1 MEPASVV
8 DSQPLPPGRLVVVN
22 QVDHTVS
29 VVDLAT
35 KQVLGKVSVGVNGH
49 EVACS
54 QDGRFAFVPIYSNVG
69 VGQEGTDGNQ
79 IDVVDLHTFE
89 VARSIDLGKPVRP
102 HCVQLGSDGLLYVS
116 AELDQSLY
124 AVDVTTDR
132 VVAKTFTSAPE
143 SHMFVMSHDAKKAYT
158 ANIGPGSV
166 SVLDLKTREL
176 EAIIDVS
183 NCIQRISM
191 SVDGRHVFTH
201 DQSKPQIAVIDTQ
214 TDTVTDWIS
223 LPGTAFCSA
232 PTPDGESL
240 IVLANGI
247 HQILVVDLHSRKI
260 TRSFAIPP
268 STIGLFVD
276 PTGNFAFVSCIGSG
290 QIAILNLQTWTMEAP
305 IQLEIGV
312 DGLAWLPA
320 LES

>member
-1 MEPASVV
+1 
-8 DSQPLPPGRLVVVN
+8 
-22 QVDHTVS
+22 
-29 VVDLAT
+29 
-35 KQVLGKVSVGVNGH
+35 
-49 EVACS
+49 
-54 QDGRFAFVPIYSNVG
+54 
-69 VGQEGTDGNQ
+69 
-79 IDVVDLHTFE
+79 
-89 VARSIDLGKPVRP
+89 
-102 HCVQLGSDGLLYVS
+102 
-116 AELDQSLY
+116 
-124 AVDVTTDR
+124 
-132 VVAKTFTSAPE
+132 
-143 SHMFVMSHDAKKAYT
+143 
-158 ANIGPGSV
+158 
-166 SVLDLKTREL
+166 
-176 EAIIDVS
+176 
-183 NCIQRISM
+183 M